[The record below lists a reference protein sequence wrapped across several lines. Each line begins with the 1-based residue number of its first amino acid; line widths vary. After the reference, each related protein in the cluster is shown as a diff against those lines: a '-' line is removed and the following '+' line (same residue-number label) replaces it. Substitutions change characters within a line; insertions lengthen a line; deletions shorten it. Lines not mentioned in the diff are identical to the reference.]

1 MPVDEILYVAAVGL
15 IESRLASSE
24 WATAAA
30 LRMDDESIRV
40 GIVLDNINSGAGLCA
55 EVGPITQAYTE
66 GRQVIAS
73 ICVNRA
79 KDRQHDLVLA
89 PCGLCQERLALWGP
103 EVEVGVADAAD
114 PRGWSGRRLKELN
127 PHYWAAS
134 FSDDGH
140 WPTTKEHAE

>member
-1 MPVDEILYVAAVGL
+1 MPVDEILYNSAVRL

-30 LRMDDESIRV
+30 LRMDDGSIRV

-55 EVGPITQAYTE
+55 EVGPIAQAYTE

-79 KDRQHDLVLA
+79 KDRQYDRVLA

-114 PRGWSGRRLKELN
+114 PKGWSGRRLKELN
-127 PHYWAAS
+127 PHYWAAAL
-134 FSDDGH
+134 FDDGH